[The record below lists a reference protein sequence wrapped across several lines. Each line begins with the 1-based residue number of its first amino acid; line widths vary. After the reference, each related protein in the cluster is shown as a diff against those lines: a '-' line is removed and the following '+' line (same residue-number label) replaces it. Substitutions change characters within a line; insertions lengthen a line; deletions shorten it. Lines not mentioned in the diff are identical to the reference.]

1 MINTLLNQDFVA
13 MDKFRLRKIFGKI
26 TEIRVK
32 MNKTNKSKRNDSCM
46 GYFLSSPFSSLIADL
61 AAGGSAGEFA
71 SLALDKRDSLESK
84 LLRASSEKKFLFA
97 GDCIFI
103 EPVHRRGKS
112 GSITNNKEL
121 KILGKGFKNQ
131 MKENKFLTLKL
142 CQKKRK
148 IKKTKY

>member
-84 LLRASSEKKFLFA
+84 LLRASSEKNSCLQETVSSLNQ
-97 GDCIFI
+97 CIG
-103 EPVHRRGKS
+103 EENQGRLQ
-112 GSITNNKEL
+112 TT
-121 KILGKGFKNQ
+121 KN
-131 MKENKFLTLKL
+131 
-142 CQKKRK
+142 
-148 IKKTKY
+148 